1 MMTMAELRR
10 QLSDIEPDESTYA
23 NIGPDDVPNLEALLH
38 DEEAWMAARAVF
50 ALARIDTPEAR
61 TALIQAG
68 ASPREEVRVAT
79 ASAAQLLP
87 PVSSDIVLERLLDD
101 PDVGVRKFAIQSVSE
116 RNSAPVRARLHEMA
130 TAESDP
136 ALRALAGEQAS
147 TLEP

>member
-23 NIGPDDVPNLEALLH
+23 NIGPDDVPNLEALLN
-38 DEEAWMAARAVF
+38 DEEAWMAARAAY
-50 ALARIDTPEAR
+50 ALPRIDTPEAR
-61 TALIQAG
+61 TALIQA
-68 ASPREEVRVAT
+68 AANPREEVRVAL
-79 ASAAQLLP
+79 ASAAPLLP
-87 PVSSDIVLERLLDD
+87 PDTSDVVLERLLDD

-116 RNSAPVRARLHEMA
+116 QNSAPLRARVQEMA

-136 ALRALAGEQAS
+136 VLRSLAGQQAS